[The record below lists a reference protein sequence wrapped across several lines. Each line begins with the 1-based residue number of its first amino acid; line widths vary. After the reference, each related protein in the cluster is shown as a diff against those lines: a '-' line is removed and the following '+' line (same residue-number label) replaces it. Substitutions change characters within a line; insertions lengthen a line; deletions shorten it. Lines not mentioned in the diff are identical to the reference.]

1 MKSQKHT
8 ISPTNTSSGWDS
20 EFRIAHTSVE
30 TKASPPPR
38 DREEVVEVQV
48 GHMNI
53 RRGAWAGSGESIS
66 IHAVLNRH
74 AVLKQAS
81 AHWQHPW

>member
-8 ISPTNTSSGWDS
+8 ILLTNTSSGWDS
-20 EFRIAHTSVE
+20 ELRIVHSSVK
-30 TKASPPPR
+30 TKASPPPC

-48 GHMNI
+48 GHMDI
-53 RRGAWAGSGESIS
+53 TRGAWAGSGESIS
-66 IHAVLNRH
+66 IYAVLNRH

-81 AHWQHPW
+81 AHW